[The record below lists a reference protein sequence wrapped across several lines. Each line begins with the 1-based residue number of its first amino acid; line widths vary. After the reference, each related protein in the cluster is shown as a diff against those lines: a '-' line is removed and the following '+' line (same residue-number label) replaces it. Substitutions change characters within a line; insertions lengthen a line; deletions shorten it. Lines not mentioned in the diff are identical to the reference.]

1 MVEQET
7 ELTWAEIMV
16 LSVVWAVCA
25 MIIFGLAL
33 KGFGLI

>member
-16 LSVVWAVCA
+16 LSVIWTVCA
-25 MIIFGLAL
+25 MIIFGVAL
-33 KGFGLI
+33 KGFGFI